1 MKRKLRVLH
10 IISGL
15 GQGGAESVL
24 TRLVAHSQ
32 EENIVLSFADEGMYG
47 PQIRQAGVEL
57 HCLGMRPGRLSVGDF
72 SRLIKKI
79 RELKPDVVQTWMY
92 HADFI
97 AGLAARMAG
106 CKHIAW
112 GIRNSGYQLKQSS
125 RSAYYLA
132 RLSGLMSRLIPQK
145 IIVCGEQAAQ
155 LHQAWAYDKNRM
167 IVIQNGYDLS
177 RWQDDSLGA
186 EQLRHAWQIKP
197 GEQLLGFVARWNP
210 LKDHTSLLRAYAL
223 LKQERLK
230 QGRMAPRLVLVG
242 KGLETSNAPLMALID
257 ELGLKAQDETQ
268 LMQALATAQTLDAEH
283 SDLQGDNKPLTS
295 EHSDLQDDNKLV
307 ASQAS
312 TLQEGRSNH
321 TDIILLGM
329 RSDVPTI
336 MSALDIHVLSSIAEG
351 FPNVVAEA
359 MACGTPCVVTDVG
372 DAALMVGDLGWV
384 AQPSNPEDLA
394 QKIAQALNYLES
406 LSMQEQEQYARRVR
420 QFVLDNFSLST
431 MVDRYEQ
438 TWRDMVEA

>member
-57 HCLGMRPGRLSVGDF
+57 QCLGMRPGRLSVGDF

-97 AGLAARMAG
+97 AGIAARMAG

-167 IVIQNGYDLS
+167 MVIQNGYDLS
-177 RWQDDSLGA
+177 RWQDDPLGA
-186 EQLRHAWQIKP
+186 EQLRQAWRLKP
-197 GEQLLGFVARWNP
+197 EERLLGFVARWNP

-223 LKQERLK
+223 LKQERLN

-268 LMQALATAQTLDAEH
+268 LRQALLTAQAVDLEH
-283 SDLQGDNKPLTS
+283 SDVHGDNKP
-295 EHSDLQDDNKLV
+295 QV
-307 ASQAS
+307 SQTS
-312 TLQEGRSNH
+312 TLQEGKSNH
-321 TDIILLGM
+321 NDIILLGM

-394 QKIAQALNYLES
+394 QKMAQALDYLDG
-406 LSMQEQEQYARRVR
+406 LSVEGKSQYALRVR
-420 QFVLDNFSLST
+420 QFVLAHFSLAT
-431 MVDRYEQ
+431 MVERYEQ
-438 TWRDMVEA
+438 TWRKMIEN